1 MSSELRHHFYII
13 QFVCY
18 LRPHHSGPGSSAKAQ
33 KPGPDNLESVK
44 LLLDTQ
50 RIYIL
55 FSERSRCTHLGQVKR
70 NLLVGQMY
78 FGVDLLIDVT
88 FLNL

>member
-13 QFVCY
+13 QFVYY

-50 RIYIL
+50 RIYML